1 MLLKHIKIALICL
14 LIAIPLLVYGI
25 YLNNTKIHLL
35 ARGNYF
41 FEATRN
47 SADITQIKIVFPNQ
61 KSIHIQ
67 KTDNFWRISEADGYY
82 ASFAK
87 INALVNL
94 IRSTVIYRADYI
106 HQNELDL
113 FENPLKIISS
123 DKNGNIVDEAI
134 IAPLKDGNKY
144 YYALLNN
151 DNFLYQLNSNFELSS
166 YVMDWVQMPLFT
178 FNISNVKRIKT
189 DDFEVYRRFDDENFK
204 DVNSANEYSHLQQLL
219 DNFWYLSA
227 DEIKNVNFVNFD
239 NFSKIKHFEITLF
252 NGIIYVIDLYSR
264 DLDYWIS
271 IHLNREGLIDKYSLQ
286 QIKENSLLYDGWL
299 FKINSS
305 KGAIISEFIL

>member
-14 LIAIPLLVYGI
+14 LIAVPLLVYGI
-25 YLNNTKIHLL
+25 YLNSTKIHLL

-47 SADITQIKIVFPNQ
+47 SADITQIEIVFPNQ

-87 INALVNL
+87 INALVSL
-94 IRSTVIYRADYI
+94 IRNTVIYRADYI
-106 HQNELDL
+106 HEKEMDL

-178 FNISNVKRIKT
+178 FNISNVKRIKN

-204 DVNSANEYSHLQQLL
+204 DVHSSNEYSHLQQLL

-227 DEIKNVNFVNFD
+227 DEIKNANFVNFD

-252 NGIIYVIDLYSR
+252 NGIIYEIDLFSQ

-271 IHLNREGLIDKYSLQ
+271 VHLNREGLIDKSSLQ